1 MAKLHPLYGV
11 AKPAHRLPR
20 RRHFR
25 KPPRLDPRREGDR
38 LLYAVAPGSIR
49 ADIAVEATD
58 APHDAEYET
67 AHTRLILAK
76 ANIVL
81 AGPNFV
87 PGRTRLAELD
97 TSTMCIELH
106 NGVAD
111 QGTRYAHH
119 VAWADAATC
128 ITLYVPKHIAEHYA
142 DAFAGHIIRAT
153 RARLIDEIIAE
164 DWLRALM
171 AQH

>member
-1 MAKLHPLYGV
+1 MAKLHPLYGI

-20 RRHFR
+20 THPFR
-25 KPPRLDPRREGDR
+25 KPARLDPRREGDR

-58 APHDAEYET
+58 AAHET
-67 AHTRLILAK
+67 VHTRLILAK

-106 NGVAD
+106 DGVAD

-119 VAWADAATC
+119 VAWADATTC
-128 ITLYVPKHIAEHYA
+128 ISLYVPKHITEHYT
-142 DAFAGHIIRAT
+142 DAFAGHIIRAA

-171 AQH
+171 AQ